1 VVPKERAAEAPRNVI
16 NLMDALRRSVA
27 AGKGSAPAADAAP
40 KAAPKVAPKTA
51 APAKSPPAKK
61 GKKRAEGQREM
72 LLPIAGKKAAAKET
86 AREKPAARR
95 KAG

>member
-1 VVPKERAAEAPRNVI
+1 VPKEKGAEAPRNVI

-27 AGKGSAPAADAAP
+27 SGKGKAPAQKVAP
-40 KAAPKVAPKTA
+40 KAAAG
-51 APAKSPPAKK
+51 KK

-72 LLPIAGKKAAAKET
+72 LLPISGKKKDL
-86 AREKPAARR
+86 ARESAKPAARR